1 MTIDITQIIIWLIGV
16 LLVILTRYAVPWI
29 KSHISATNLAY
40 LTQAADIAVRAA
52 QELDICGK
60 LSGTKAD
67 YALQAVKAAL
77 AARKITYDTAEITS
91 AIKAAVANLRLDI
104 IASGAEAD
112 TAEATTKAAG
122 AAE

>member
-1 MTIDITQIIIWLIGV
+1 MTIDVTQIIIWLIGV
-16 LLVILTRYAVPWI
+16 LLIILTRYAVPWI
-29 KSHISATNLAY
+29 KSHVSTTNLAY

-77 AARKITYDTAEITS
+77 AARKITYDTTEITS

-104 IASGAEAD
+104 ISSGAD
-112 TAEATTKAAG
+112 TESKTEPTT
-122 AAE
+122 